1 MQDNNDWVKRNV
13 TDEHRVKDMI
23 ELYESMGFEIKV
35 EDFSVQ
41 NNHSE
46 CNECMLESPEK
57 FKVIFTR
64 RNEQFNDALFEDIN

>member
-35 EDFSVQ
+35 EDFSVG
-41 NNHSE
+41 NSHSE